1 MPAKL
6 LGGKAIVKQ
15 MQLRNLG
22 SWVLAGMCLCATASL
37 AANSAA
43 GQAKPASGSGKIAGV
58 VNDTAGVPQL
68 GATVELVP
76 EALGTA
82 PLDFLTNTQGVFR
95 GEKLAPGLYT
105 VRVTLAGFLPTL
117 EQHVRVTAHLTTVVR
132 IQLES
137 MFASLDQL
145 RRAPTMTTVEADDW
159 KWVLR
164 SASAT
169 RPVLQWIQEDANAS
183 ADLDARSIRPK
194 ARLEFTDGARRP
206 GSASNLPASPATA
219 FAYDQQLGNAGRL
232 LVAGQMNY
240 LDSAPGGGIATV
252 WLPNG
257 SMGKGSHST
266 MVLREAK
273 VGVAGQ
279 TFRGVRM
286 EQGGTVGLGDRSKL
300 LYSGEYVMVGLGK
313 AATSLR
319 PRIELDTKISDVWRA
334 AVIFAEQ
341 PGAAT
346 PLEFDDLEAG
356 GALAA
361 ALNELD
367 SFPALLWRDGHP
379 ELEGGWHEEIS
390 VERKLDRGEL
400 QVAAFHDDNRHVA
413 VYGRGNDLP
422 NSDYLPNSFSNA
434 FAYDGGSMSS
444 WGARA
449 ALREK
454 LSEDLEMVA
463 MYAFA
468 GALSP
473 SELSEGPL
481 RDMLRQ
487 SMHHSVGV
495 NVTAKVPRSGTKVN
509 AGYQWVSG
517 VTVSRLDA
525 FGDSLFQMDPYLHVG
540 IRQTLPKFAPG
551 RWQATAN
558 CDNVLAQ
565 GYVSMNTQ
573 DGRTVLVPA
582 FRTFRGG
589 LSVQF

>member
-1 MPAKL
+1 M
-6 LGGKAIVKQ
+6 KQ
-15 MQLRNLG
+15 TRLRNLG
-22 SWVLAGMCLCATASL
+22 SWVLAGMCLCAIASV
-37 AANSAA
+37 AASSAA
-43 GQAKPASGSGKIAGV
+43 AQSKAPSGAGKIAGV
-58 VNDTAGVPQL
+58 VNDTTGIPQL

-76 EALGTA
+76 EGLGTA

-95 GEKLAPGLYT
+95 GEKLTPGLYT

-145 RRAPTMTTVEADDW
+145 RRAPAMSTVEADDW

-169 RPVLQWIQEDANAS
+169 RPVLQWMEEDPNAS
-183 ADLDARSIRPK
+183 ANMDARAIRPR

-206 GSASNLPASPATA
+206 GSASNLPAAPATA
-219 FAYDQQLGNAGRL
+219 FAYDQQLGNAGRII
-232 LVAGQMNY
+232 VAGQMNY

-252 WLPNG
+252 WLPSG
-257 SMGKGSHST
+257 SMSQGSHT
-266 MVLREAK
+266 TVVLREAK
-273 VGVAGQ
+273 VGLAGQ

-286 EQGGTVGLGDRSKL
+286 EQGGTIGLGDRSNL
-300 LYSGEYVMVGLGK
+300 RYSGEYVMVGLGK

-319 PRIELDTKISDVWRA
+319 PRVELDTRLSDVWRA

-341 PGAAT
+341 PGAAS

-361 ALNELD
+361 GLNELD
-367 SFPALLWRDGHP
+367 SFPALLWRAGHP
-379 ELEGGWHEEIS
+379 ELEGGWHEEVA
-390 VERKLDRGEL
+390 VERKVGRGEL
-400 QVAAFHDDNRHVA
+400 QVAGFHDDNRHVA

-422 NSDYLPNSFSNA
+422 NSDYLPDSFSNA
-434 FAYDGGSMSS
+434 FAYDGGSLNS
-444 WGARA
+444 WGARV

-463 MYAFA
+463 MYAYA

-473 SELSEGPL
+473 SELADGPL

-487 SMHHSVGV
+487 SMHSSVGV
-495 NVTAKVPRSGTKVN
+495 NMSAKVPRSKTKVN
-509 AGYQWVSG
+509 VGYQWVSG
-517 VTVSRLDA
+517 LTVSRLDG
-525 FGDSLFQMDPYLHVG
+525 FGDSLYQMDPYLHVG

-551 RWQATAN
+551 HWQATAN

-565 GYVSMNTQ
+565 GYVSLNTQ